1 MQKPGRIVFSQMDKV
16 LFGKPAADA
25 IVEEAQRLPADRAFL
40 VVSGTRGAW
49 LAIRRGVA
57 RGFPFLRDA
66 LLGMHSRTRA
76 GRGEAGSLVSLVAA
90 ALAMLPPASGGGYG
104 ADGSP

>member
-49 LAIRRGVA
+49 LAIR
-57 RGFPFLRDA
+57 
-66 LLGMHSRTRA
+66 
-76 GRGEAGSLVSLVAA
+76 
-90 ALAMLPPASGGGYG
+90 
-104 ADGSP
+104 